1 MNDRERFL
9 ATMRFG
15 QPDRIPYW
23 ECAFWGETLDRWA
36 REGMPDN
43 VLHPAGPE
51 SWPTQESLGGY
62 FGFDLSSGVYF
73 RETAGVNMGFIPPFE
88 HKVLSE
94 ENGVVT
100 QQDGEGVVFRWSHG
114 GHSTR
119 QFVRFPVQS
128 QADFREI
135 TKRLDPSSPARVPEG
150 WEKRPLAIQAAGAP
164 ICIQAGGYYG
174 FARSLMGMENL
185 STAFFDQPELI
196 EEIFEYRTAYVSAM
210 LERVL
215 ALVKPD
221 FAEFW
226 EDMAFKTGPLV
237 SPTLYRKLALK
248 HYQAITALLRRHG
261 VELILL
267 DSDGNIDEL
276 IPIWLD
282 GGINAIWPFEIAAG
296 MDPLA
301 VRAKYGKSLALIGGI
316 DKRAMAAG
324 RAAIDR
330 EVYPKVPRLIESGG
344 FIPTCD
350 HAVPPDVSLGDYEY
364 YLGLIHKI
372 AQGR

>member
-9 ATMRFG
+9 
-15 QPDRIPYW
+15 
-23 ECAFWGETLDRWA
+23 TLDRWA